1 MMVSHP
7 RPLRHKKTSHFVGIG
22 VAFLLSLGACVW
34 TPPVADSVAAGEPEG
49 GVPQEERQGD
59 GMEFDGSEGV
69 LPSDGA
75 DELQSVDPMGGLAVE
90 VTEEGGSVEDVDP
103 FANLDENTDTV
114 FFYMLGQLYLRE
126 NKWQLAE
133 KAFIRVAESDP
144 ESVEANLIVAHLA
157 TQRGD
162 LDQAVRYTT
171 EVVKRAPDHR
181 KARFLLAGLLTARK
195 EYDKAVTHYEI
206 LLKGEPEHHAARLL
220 LAQLYGR
227 LKKIDKAQVVLAPL
241 FTDKELGWKAHLALG
256 RAYVSVPDIEQALK
270 SFQAARA
277 ADPDEIEP
285 VLAVGAA
292 LQEMKRPEEAE
303 KLYREYLETHPDN
316 KAIHGRLG
324 RLLLKRNDR
333 VGALEEFRAITKL
346 APDSLQARLTT
357 GLLLVSEKKYE
368 EAVVELRLVEA
379 TQPENST
386 VLYYLGQ
393 ALEATNRDDEA
404 QTTYEKIK
412 KGDPFFA
419 EAQLRLAF
427 LNVSKGNLEAG
438 INKIQQLLNEDKKN
452 TDLYG
457 ALSILQLQANQFEA
471 VIATCTEGLALDAG
485 HDRLLFNR
493 AMALDKLKRW
503 PEAERDLKVYVER
516 NPDDAHGLNYLGY
529 SWADRGEHLE
539 EAYQLIQKASQLA
552 PGDGFISDS
561 LGWVLYRLNRLE
573 EALVRMREAVR
584 LEADDPVIREHLGDI
599 LFAMGKKDEALEVW
613 KKALSLDAS
622 NEELQKK
629 INRNEAKK

>member
-1 MMVSHP
+1 M
-7 RPLRHKKTSHFVGIG
+7 GI
-22 VAFLLSLGACVW
+22 ATTFLLFLGACVW
-34 TPPVADSVAAGEPEG
+34 TPPAADSVAAGEPEG
-49 GVPQEERQGD
+49 IIPVEQRQGD
-59 GMEFDGSEGV
+59 GSQGEATEYDGPEAEDG
-69 LPSDGA
+69 LPADA
-75 DELQSVDPMGGLAVE
+75 TDELPSVDPIGVMEDDGSD
-90 VTEEGGSVEDVDP
+90 EEGMAIDNSGAETFDP
-103 FANLDENTDTV
+103 FTNLDENTDTTY
-114 FFYMLGQLYLRE
+114 FYLLGQLFLRE
-126 NKWQLAE
+126 SKWQMAE
-133 KAFIRVAESDP
+133 KAFSRVAESDP
-144 ESVEANLIVAHLA
+144 ESIEANLIVAHLA

-162 LDQAVRYTT
+162 LEQAVRYTT

-195 EYDKAVTHYEI
+195 EYDKAVEHYEI
-206 LLKGEPEHHAARLL
+206 LLAGEPNHQAARLL

-227 LKKIDKAQVVLAPL
+227 LKKIDKAQAVLAPL
-241 FTDKELGWKAHLALG
+241 FNDRKMGWKAHLALG
-256 RAYVSVPDIEQALK
+256 RAYVSLPDMGLALK
-270 SFQAARA
+270 SFQSARA
-277 ADPDEIEP
+277 SDPDEIEP

-303 KLYREYLETHPDN
+303 KLYREFLETHPDN

-333 VGALEEFRAITKL
+333 MGALEEFRAITRL

-368 EAVVELRLVEA
+368 EAIVELRLVEA
-379 TQPENST
+379 LQPENST

-404 QTTYEKIK
+404 QGAYEKIH

-419 EAQLRLAF
+419 EAHLRLAF
-427 LNVSKGNLEAG
+427 LNVSKGKLEEG
-438 INKIQQLLNEDKKN
+438 IEKIRQLLNEDKNN

-503 PEAERDLKVYVER
+503 TEAERDLKVYVER

-539 EAYQLIQKASQLA
+539 EALKLIQRAAQLA

-561 LGWVLYRLNRLE
+561 LGWVLYRMNRLE

-584 LEADDPVIREHLGDI
+584 MEADDPIIREHLGDV
-599 LFAMGKKDEALEVW
+599 LFAMGKKDEALQVW
-613 KKALSLDAS
+613 KKALSLDTS
-622 NEELQKK
+622 NQELQKK
-629 INRNEAKK
+629 ISHHESKK